1 MTTKLSRMLSS
12 SSSLKYSTSTCT
24 NRCRKITTCA
34 AFVFCRESASTACAR
49 ARQPCARAPRAG
61 RGKVGRTVEVRV
73 PDVDVVDA
81 LAREAR
87 RELLALL
94 LDVEHDRHEALDARP
109 RHVVPVRALDQ
120 RLALQVCVG
129 VSVRLRH
136 EVEHGAPRIAM
147 RLAMAERAV
156 EVEGGGT
163 KVGVEVKGA

>member
-1 MTTKLSRMLSS
+1 
-12 SSSLKYSTSTCT
+12 
-24 NRCRKITTCA
+24 
-34 AFVFCRESASTACAR
+34 
-49 ARQPCARAPRAG
+49 
-61 RGKVGRTVEVRV
+61 VGRTVEVRV

-120 RLALQVCVG
+120 RLALQVCAG
-129 VSVRLRH
+129 VSAGAARYIMDT
-136 EVEHGAPRIAM
+136 GAPRMAM

-156 EVEGGGT
+156 VVEGGGA